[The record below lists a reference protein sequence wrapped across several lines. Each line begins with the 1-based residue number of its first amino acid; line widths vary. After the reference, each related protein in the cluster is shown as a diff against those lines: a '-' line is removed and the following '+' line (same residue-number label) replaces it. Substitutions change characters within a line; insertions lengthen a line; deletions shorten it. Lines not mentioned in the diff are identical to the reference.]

1 MLSNRILPN
10 LMYFFIYSFHIFTY
24 SHYSSMHI
32 ILSSHIYIR
41 ILYLSYILQ
50 YSLGLPKSQSQKV
63 PIFSPK
69 IWGLNHTAYYGPEN
83 SLCHYMTFIPSREI
97 PYLVEF
103 DETPRFW
110 YQRVTRNAWINF
122 ISWSDQF

>member
-10 LMYFFIYSFHIFTY
+10 LMSFFIYSFHIFTY

-50 YSLGLPKSQSQKV
+50 YSSGLPKSQSQKV

-83 SLCHYMTFIPSREI
+83 SLCHYMTFIPSMLAPESHKASLNSYFPMEQGI
-97 PYLVEF
+97 VKLPGS
-103 DETPRFW
+103 
-110 YQRVTRNAWINF
+110 F
-122 ISWSDQF
+122 IFVGRLF